1 MAMLT
6 DNHVKHGIQRGG
18 PLDYCE
24 ICANKNNRVDYGS
37 LEYKEVFKIYRNG
50 LSTCLCMDHFKSMLD
65 HYILVDR
72 NELDEIENED
82 KPKKTAKEV
91 TEKKEE
97 KVDKKKSTKKK

>member
-1 MAMLT
+1 MAILIE
-6 DNHVKHGIQRGG
+6 NHIKHGIQRGG

-65 HYILVDR
+65 HYILVDK
-72 NELDEIENED
+72 NELDETED
-82 KPKKTAKEV
+82 EPKEEEV
-91 TEKKEE
+91 AKKEE